1 MVTRNGTRSGWK
13 TTAKS
18 AAKKASRARTTDASY
33 SQMGLVLFRRGKPYV
48 FEAGTPVRQRPLEFR

>member
-18 AAKKASRARTTDASY
+18 AAKKASRARTTGSSY

-48 FEAGTPVRQRPLEFR
+48 FEASTPVR